1 MATALLILHG
11 LVAVALL
18 GAITHQT
25 PAAWTPSSAHPCSF
39 FARFRAVQPA
49 GYANAIV
56 GLYLGAA
63 LLGAIV
69 YLYFKMDIQPDLERD
84 RHWHAMGFLDLKEDF
99 VAIGLGVLP
108 AYWWCWRRPADS
120 QNEHLRTILTVL
132 LAFVVWWAFL
142 VGHVINDIRGFG
154 SGRPFRQP
162 AASPL
167 PSGQRLHSST

>member
-25 PAAWTPSSAHPCSF
+25 LAAWTPSSAHPRSF

-63 LLGAIV
+63 VLGAIV
-69 YLYFKMDIQPDLERD
+69 YLYFKVDIQPDLERD
-84 RHWHAMGFLDLKEDF
+84 RHWHALGFLDLKEDF
-99 VAIGLGVLP
+99 VAIGLGLLP
-108 AYWWCWRRPADS
+108 AYWTSWRKPSAD
-120 QNEHLRTILTVL
+120 EFGRTETVLTTILG
-132 LAFVVWWAFL
+132 FIVWWGFL
-142 VGHVINDIRGFG
+142 VGHIVNDIMGFG
-154 SGRPFRQP
+154 S
-162 AASPL
+162 
-167 PSGQRLHSST
+167 

>member
-18 GAITHQT
+18 GGITHQT
-25 PAAWTPSSAHPCSF
+25 LAAWIPPSAHPRSF

-69 YLYFKMDIQPDLERD
+69 YLYFKVDIQPDLERD
-84 RHWHAMGFLDLKEDF
+84 HHWHALGFLDLKEDF
-99 VAIGLGVLP
+99 VAIGFGLLP
-108 AYWWCWRRPADS
+108 AYWISWHQQFAD
-120 QNEHLRTILTVL
+120 QRDRTAAPLTTIL
-132 LAFVVWWAFL
+132 AFIVWWGFL
-142 VGHVINDIRGFG
+142 VGHVTNNIMGFG
-154 SGRPFRQP
+154 S
-162 AASPL
+162 
-167 PSGQRLHSST
+167 